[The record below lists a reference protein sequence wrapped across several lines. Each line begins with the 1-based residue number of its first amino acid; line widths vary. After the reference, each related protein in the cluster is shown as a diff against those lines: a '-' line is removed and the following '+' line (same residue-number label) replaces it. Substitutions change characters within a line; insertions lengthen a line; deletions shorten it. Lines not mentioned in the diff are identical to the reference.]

1 MTTNNPR
8 LYLSISASLR
18 SPTLNHAPLN
28 KPNYQF
34 PREIAASLLP
44 KSINIKELRE
54 KKRSSIEKQRSENS
68 IIRHVDGSKHEF
80 KSDASKKLWI
90 QPKQEEKL
98 ESQYYVKRL
107 RHQEKIFSLL
117 LLYFSTSKIP
127 YILRK
132 PIWRLTRI
140 EPNHD
145 LRSYQAFWVI
155 EDEMESSQYLVP
167 TTIHMIRI
175 IYLGLVLESMW
186 ASAEL
191 YRKSSPTFPYNSAG
205 P

>member
-1 MTTNNPR
+1 MANSNPR
-8 LYLSISASLR
+8 FYLSISASLR

-28 KPNYQF
+28 KPKYQF

-44 KSINIKELRE
+44 RSINIKELRE
-54 KKRSSIEKQRSENS
+54 KTRSTIEKQRSENS
-68 IIRHVDGSKHEF
+68 IIRHVDGSKHVF
-80 KSDASKKLWI
+80 KSDASKRLWM

-98 ESQYYVKRL
+98 ENQYHVKRL

-140 EPNHD
+140 EPSHD

-155 EDEMESSQYLVP
+155 EDELESSQYLV
-167 TTIHMIRI
+167 TTTM
-175 IYLGLVLESMW
+175 
-186 ASAEL
+186 
-191 YRKSSPTFPYNSAG
+191 
-205 P
+205 